1 MNAKT
6 DTDDPLPIVQEL
18 KHQLHGESCSLT
30 IIILWYN
37 SFPVVGASVS
47 TSQTVLHNHL
57 EGMDE
62 GVRDRIH
69 TEFRANMAKFES
81 EAEQNML
88 MLELILK
95 EYAADA
101 ANARKVSLSQPF
113 LFLNFRCY
121 ASPRR
126 PSPRWHR

>member
-1 MNAKT
+1 M
-6 DTDDPLPIVQEL
+6 
-18 KHQLHGESCSLT
+18 
-30 IIILWYN
+30 
-37 SFPVVGASVS
+37 S

-69 TEFRANMAKFES
+69 AEFRANMAKFES

-101 ANARKVSLSQPF
+101 ANARKVSLSQLL
-113 LFLNFRCY
+113 LFLTFRCDTFL
-121 ASPRR
+121 RR
-126 PSPRWHR
+126 QSPRWHH